1 MKYKVVLECLFGVV
15 YTVADGLDE
24 MKAAGLHEYVQNVL
38 DNDKKGEYDGL
49 FIQRVKTYPM

>member
-24 MKAAGLHEYVQNVL
+24 IKATALHDYVQSVL
-38 DNDKKGEYDGL
+38 DNDERGDYDGL
-49 FIQRVKTYPM
+49 FVKRVMTYPM